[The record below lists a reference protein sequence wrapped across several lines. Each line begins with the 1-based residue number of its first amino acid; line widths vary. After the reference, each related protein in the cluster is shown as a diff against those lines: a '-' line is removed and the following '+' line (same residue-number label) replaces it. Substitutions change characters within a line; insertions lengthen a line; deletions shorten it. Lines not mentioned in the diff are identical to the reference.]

1 VNLDNID
8 TPASIVI
15 RPVTLQDFEDVWTI
29 LKPSFRAGDT
39 YTIAPSVSKSDALG
53 CWTSFGKTAFL
64 AEVLGKALGT
74 YYIRSNQGGNGDH
87 VCNCGFVTAP
97 EARGQGIAR
106 TMLEHALETARGAGY
121 FAMQFNFVVA
131 TNTRAIEIWT
141 SYGFDVIGRLP
152 EAFRH
157 PQSGNTDALIMY
169 KVL

>member
-1 VNLDNID
+1 MNLDNID
-8 TPASIVI
+8 THASII
-15 RPVTLQDFEDVWTI
+15 IGPVTLQDFKDVWTV

-39 YTIAPSVSKSDALG
+39 YTISPNVSQSEALEY
-53 CWTSFGKTAFL
+53 WASFGKTVYL
-64 AEVLGKALGT
+64 AEVSGQPVGT
-74 YYIRSNQGGNGDH
+74 YYIRPNQGGNGDH

-97 EARGQGIAR
+97 KDRGQGIAR
-106 TMLEHALETARGAGY
+106 AMLEHALETARGAGY

-152 EAFRH
+152 KAFRH
-157 PQSGNTDALIMY
+157 PQSGKTDALIMY